1 LEWEEC
7 WVLGGIS
14 FTYLLSSTIMQNLDH
29 STNAY
34 LAVTLTPAS
43 PYYHN
48 PAGLC
53 SFHPAINHIGQLGQL
68 SDVQLLS
75 VPKTEWDISR
85 QEITNVLRAQAGVTR
100 VDVQEV
106 KQRAKRGRD
115 EF

>member
-1 LEWEEC
+1 
-7 WVLGGIS
+7 
-14 FTYLLSSTIMQNLDH
+14 MQNLDH

-48 PAGLC
+48 PSTLA
-53 SFHPAINHIGQLGQL
+53 SFHPAVNHIGQLGSL

-75 VPKTEWDISR
+75 VPKTEWDVSR
-85 QEITNVLRAQAGVTR
+85 NEITSSLRSKEGVLR

-106 KQRAKRGRD
+106 KQRAKRGGD
-115 EF
+115 EL